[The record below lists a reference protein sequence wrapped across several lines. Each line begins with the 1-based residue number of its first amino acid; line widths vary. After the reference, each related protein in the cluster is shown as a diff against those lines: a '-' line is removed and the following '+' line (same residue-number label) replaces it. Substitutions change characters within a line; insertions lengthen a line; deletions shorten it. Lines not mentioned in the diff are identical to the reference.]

1 MEKKALQLASVASM
15 IDLFNTDNIN
25 ILRSLGYSVDVAANF
40 EEGSITSQNRVNKY
54 RKELKEQ
61 GIGTY
66 QIPIPRSLKRVN
78 GIIISY
84 KMVKKLVNKNRY
96 HIVHCHSPIGG
107 VICRLACRKARKS
120 GTKVIYTAHG
130 FHFFKGA
137 SKMSWVIYYPIEK
150 WMSRYTDI
158 LITINHE
165 DYQRAKKSFYA
176 EKTVYVPGIGIDM
189 EQFHNGLVD
198 KEEKRGKLGLENTD
212 IMLLSVGELS
222 KRKNY
227 EAVIQAVHQ
236 LGNPNV
242 KYFICGKGKLEGRL
256 KNLIKYLGME
266 KQVKL
271 LGYRTD
277 ISELCQAAD
286 LFVFLS
292 LPEGLPVALM
302 EAIACKT
309 PVICSS
315 IRGNTDLIPDS
326 RFLFDSKDVDSIQ
339 QCMENVL
346 LKEESAVDTNY
357 RYLRAYCLNSVSY
370 RMEELYQN
378 VCWYPYRLNAFIAR
392 ARLEN
397 KYGLDEKSTVFL
409 SVGELN
415 RNKNHAVAIRALA
428 GLANRDLHYFIAGQ
442 GDLGRELMELADR
455 LGISRQVHLLGYRT
469 DVPDLMRASD
479 VYLLPSIREG
489 LNVSLMEAMASGL
502 PCVCSDIRGN
512 RDLIKNGV
520 GGYLADVL
528 DVAAWQ
534 EAISKVLDRGQN
546 PGNENAERIDRK
558 FSKLHVQNIMEKI
571 YIECQLQTV

>member
-25 ILRSLGYSVDVAANF
+25 ILRSLGYSVDVATNF
-40 EEGSITSQNRVNKY
+40 EDGSITSQERVNEY

-66 QIPIPRSLKRVN
+66 QIPIPRSLKRVMD
-78 GIIISY
+78 IIISY
-84 KMVKKLVNKNRY
+84 KMVKMLVNKNHYR
-96 HIVHCHSPIGG
+96 IVHCHSPIGG
-107 VICRLACRKARKS
+107 VLCRLACRKARKS

-130 FHFFKGA
+130 FHFYKGA
-137 SKMSWVIYYPIEK
+137 SKASWMIYYPIEK

-165 DYQRAKKSFYA
+165 DYQRAKKRFYA
-176 EKTVYVPGIGIDM
+176 KKTVYVPGVGIDM
-189 EQFHNGLVD
+189 EQFHSGLVD
-198 KEEKRGKLGLENTD
+198 KEEKRRKLGLENTD

-222 KRKNY
+222 KRKNH

-236 LGNPNV
+236 LANPGV
-242 KYFICGKGKLEGRL
+242 RYFICGKGKLEGQLRS
-256 KNLIKYLGME
+256 LIKHLGME

-271 LGYRTD
+271 LGHRTD
-277 ISELCQAAD
+277 ISELCQASD
-286 LFVFLS
+286 LFVFPS
-292 LPEGLPVALM
+292 LQEGLPVALM

-309 PVICSS
+309 PVICSN
-315 IRGNTDLIPDS
+315 IQENTDLIPDS
-326 RFLFDSKDVDSIQ
+326 RFLFDAKDVDLIW
-339 QCMENVL
+339 QCMENAL
-346 LKEESAVDTNY
+346 RLGREGKESAIDMNY
-357 RYLRAYCLNSVSY
+357 RHLRAYSLNSVGQ

-378 VCWYPYRLNAFIAR
+378 VEGYPYRLNAFIAR

-397 KYGLDEKSTVFL
+397 EYGLDEESTVFL

-428 GLANRDLHYFIAGQ
+428 GLANRNLHYFIAGK
-442 GDLGRELMELADR
+442 GNLGGELMELAGR

-479 VYLLPSIREG
+479 VYLLPSVREG
-489 LNVSLMEAMASGL
+489 LNVSLMEAMAAGL

-512 RDLIKNGV
+512 RDLIKNGA
-520 GGYLADVL
+520 GGYLADAL

-534 EAISKVLDRGQN
+534 EAISKVLDKGQD
-546 PGNENAERIDRK
+546 PGNRNSGRIGRK
-558 FSKLHVQNIMEKI
+558 FSKLQVQNIMEKV
-571 YIECQLQTV
+571 YMQC